1 MQKQTKPSRETNKQ
15 KISYS
20 FTHLPAPEQAK
31 ENKYLFPP
39 KQTFI
44 PSQTNKRKNKAKNK
58 QEKNNHPSPHKNTK
72 QRKKKQAKQ
81 TSKKQVNK
89 TKQKNN

>member
-20 FTHLPAPEQAK
+20 FSHLPAPEQAK
-31 ENKYLFPP
+31 ENEYLSPP

-58 QEKNNHPSPHKNTK
+58 QEKTIIHHMGVKICQVRRLTS
-72 QRKKKQAKQ
+72 Q
-81 TSKKQVNK
+81 T
-89 TKQKNN
+89 